1 MENDGSR
8 AVCAGPAVTAGTPN
22 VRAGMAIDMQPRKRG
37 LHVSL
42 NDRSLRSVLGVCEPL
57 TSVSQ
62 LARSY
67 DPAMRTQQGPR

>member
-1 MENDGSR
+1 
-8 AVCAGPAVTAGTPN
+8 
-22 VRAGMAIDMQPRKRG
+22 MAIDMQPRKRG